1 MKNKKS
7 INDMILPGVWP
18 ICFASG
24 IIAII
29 LLQFCK
35 TLLWPVLFIGIM
47 AVCVVILLIET
58 MTCSIEIRKRNKEK
72 DNE

>member
-7 INDMILPGVWP
+7 INDMILPGVYP

-24 IIAII
+24 IIAIV

-35 TLLWPVLFIGIM
+35 TLLWPAFFIGIM
-47 AVCVVILLIET
+47 AFCVVILFIET
-58 MTCSIEIRKRNKEK
+58 ITRPIEIRKRNKEK

>member
-18 ICFASG
+18 IGFASG
-24 IIAII
+24 IIAIV

-35 TLLWPVLFIGIM
+35 TLLWPVFFIGIL
-47 AVCVVILLIET
+47 AFCVVILLIET
-58 MTCSIEIRKRNKEK
+58 IARSIKIGKINKEK